1 MSSVTPRFLR
11 NRILR
16 SLAPIDAG
24 ALESMTERVNLT
36 AGQFLELPNLEI
48 DHVYFVE
55 IGVVSILAEG
65 PHGKTVEV
73 GMVGLEG
80 MTGVCAILGNG
91 RSPYKTLVQIGGRA
105 YRIQAAKLRHAVSE
119 IPSLRTVI
127 LRYVQIF
134 TEQLSSSAFANRH
147 AKLEERL
154 ARWLFMVHQRVG
166 FSELP
171 LTHDSIALALGVRRA
186 GVTDALHILEG
197 HALIRSRRAIVVIR
211 DSDGL
216 RRFST
221 GHYATRD
228 PAAAAWRWA
237 TEDQLEIERE
247 GRPPSPI
254 QSSFLLR
261 S

>member
-1 MSSVTPRFLR
+1 MSSVTPPFLR
-11 NRILR
+11 NRILG

-24 ALESMTERVNLT
+24 ELKPLADSVNLS
-36 AGQFLELPNLEI
+36 AGQFLELPNVDI
-48 DHVYFVE
+48 DYVYFVE
-55 IGVVSILAEG
+55 MGVVSILAEG

-73 GMVGLEG
+73 GMVGREG

-91 RSPYKTLVQIGGRA
+91 RSPYKTFVQIGGRA
-105 YRIQAAKLRHAVSE
+105 QRIHAGRLRQAVSE
-119 IPSLRTVI
+119 NPSLRAVI
-127 LRYVQIF
+127 LRYVQVF

-154 ARWLFMVHQRVG
+154 ARWLFMVRRRVA
-166 FSELP
+166 FNELP
-171 LTHDSIALALGVRRA
+171 LTHDSIALTLGVRRA

-197 HALIRSRRAIVVIR
+197 HALIRSKRAVVVIR

-221 GHYATRD
+221 GLYATTD

-237 TEDQLEIERE
+237 MEDQSNIDRE
-247 GRPPSPI
+247 GLPPSPI
-254 QSSFLLR
+254 QNSLLLR